1 MRTEVYMT
9 KETELIVTTQE
20 QGVARVLINRAE
32 KRNAMTL
39 GMWRQLSQSLE
50 TLAAQ
55 PDIRVLIVA
64 GAGDRSFCAGNDI
77 KEYATVRA
85 TLEQRQAYDDVTTK
99 AYTLLREFPR
109 PTIACI
115 RGFCVGGG
123 LELALLCDL
132 QVASTNATFGVTP
145 AKLGI
150 GYKLEDIELLLAHI
164 TPKHAKELLFTAARF
179 PAADAVRWGLINRAV
194 EDPELESHVN
204 ELAGQIAANAP
215 LTISAIKQCLA
226 EAAKASPNREL
237 CDELVAACDASEDR
251 LEGQAAFAEKRQPD
265 FKGK

>member
-1 MRTEVYMT
+1 MT
-9 KETELIVTTQE
+9 KEADLIVTTKDH
-20 QGVARVLINRAE
+20 GVARVLINRAE

-39 GMWRQLSQSLE
+39 DMWRKLADSLE
-50 TLAAQ
+50 NLSAQ
-55 PDIRVLIVA
+55 TDVRVLIVA

-85 TLEQRQAYDDVTTK
+85 TPEQRQAYDAVTTK

-115 RGFCVGGG
+115 QGFCVGGG

-132 QVASTNATFGVTP
+132 QIASTEAAFGVTP

-150 GYKLEDIELLLAHI
+150 GYKLEDIELLLAHV

-179 PAADAVRWGLINRAV
+179 AAADAVRWGLISRSV
-194 EDPELESHVN
+194 EPPELESHVN

-215 LTISAIKQCLA
+215 LTISAIKKCLA
-226 EAAKASPNREL
+226 EAVKTEPNREL
-237 CDELVAACDASEDR
+237 CAKLVAACDASEDR
-251 LEGQAAFAEKRQPD
+251 LEGQSAFSEKRDPT
-265 FKGK
+265 FRGI